1 MIIPIK
7 RMLLESGLPGTD
19 KKYNYPIYPTTTRPT
34 NNNKGD
40 TGENKPGSKNNPNIS
55 PNTSENQKLDP
66 NTKDYMAKVFGQK

>member
-7 RMLLESGLPGTD
+7 RMLLENGLLGTD

-55 PNTSENQKLDP
+55 PNTSEKQDP